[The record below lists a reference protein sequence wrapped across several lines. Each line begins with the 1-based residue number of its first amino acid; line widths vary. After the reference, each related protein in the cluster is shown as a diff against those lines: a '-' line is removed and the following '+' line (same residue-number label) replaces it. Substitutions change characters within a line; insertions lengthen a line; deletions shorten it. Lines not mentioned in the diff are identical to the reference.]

1 MSQIIACKTENGIIL
16 AADSKA
22 VEMDAQGQL
31 AQYSIRRLFQ
41 LTPQTAIMTGGVVQ
55 GAKMCESLQDFIG
68 QEQLEDIVDVYNAAL
83 PFLATEYERYMRKAC
98 EFLPLDPIHQ
108 IHFILAGYCASNPQ
122 NPFQL
127 YLIWTKKKL
136 PQMDGDEISTA
147 YAVPRLMTLE
157 YQLNQQCRKNKPFSE
172 IVPSIRKHFEKQ
184 SAVNDDVAGPFSLA
198 SITQDGFRVLSD

>member
-22 VEMDAQGQL
+22 IQMDAQGQL
-31 AQYSIRRLFQ
+31 AETSIRRLFR
-41 LTPQTAIMTGGVVQ
+41 LTSHTAILTGGVVE
-55 GAKMCESLQDFIG
+55 GEKMCESLQDFVDR
-68 QEQLEDIVDVYNAAL
+68 EQLEDIEDVYNAAL
-83 PFLATEYERYMRKAC
+83 PFLASEYERYMRKAC

-108 IHFILAGYCASNPQ
+108 VHFILAGYCASKPQ

-157 YQLNQQCRKNKPFSE
+157 YQLNQHCRKNNPLSE
-172 IVPSIRKHFEKQ
+172 MVPSIRKHLEKQ
-184 SAVNDDVAGPFSLA
+184 SAVNDDVAGPFSVA
-198 SITQDGFRVLSD
+198 SITRDGFRVLAD